1 MKWRIY
7 VCVIFF
13 FLVDFR
19 TSGGRLHLIQD
30 VGKIPLAD
38 ATLIEEPNDSDKE
51 DESMNKNNKYFSNYI
66 SIYMEMKTQFTQ
78 ITLPIHSRSRC
89 TVTA

>member
-1 MKWRIY
+1 MEFMF
-7 VCVIFF
+7 VCFSC
-13 FLVDFR
+13 LLLLDFR

-51 DESMNKNNKYFSNYI
+51 DESTKSYKSILFFFSW
-66 SIYMEMKTQFTQ
+66 E
-78 ITLPIHSRSRC
+78 
-89 TVTA
+89 